1 MRFFL
6 HPKCGKCNWKLF
18 ALVWCCSSLW
28 LMISLVGG
36 VRKYSKN
43 DMQRLRERVQRM
55 FQHAYDGY
63 LRYGAPYDELRPLS
77 CDGVDTWGSYSLTLI
92 DSLDTL
98 AVMGN
103 YTEFG
108 RVVELLHTRSFDA
121 DINVSVFETN
131 IRIVGGL
138 LSAHL
143 LSHQAGLES
152 LEPGWP
158 CAGRLL
164 QMAEDVAQRL
174 LPAFDTPTGMPFGTV
189 NLRHGVPSGETPVT
203 CSAGIGTFV
212 LEFGTL
218 SRLTGNPIYENVAM
232 NALAA
237 LYDHRSTIGLYG
249 NHIDV
254 LTGRWIA
261 QDAGIGAGV
270 DSYLEYLVKGS
281 ILLENPAIMDIFQE
295 SKASIDRYMK
305 RDDWYVW
312 VSMTKGHL
320 TLPVF
325 QSLEAYWPGLL
336 SLYGSTS
343 EALRVLHSYQ
353 AVWRQYGF
361 LPEFYNIPT
370 GQAGTNR
377 ENYPLRPELI
387 ESVMYLYRSTG
398 DPFLLEVGEN
408 ILKSIEHSAR
418 TACGYATIRN
428 VQNHQQEDR
437 MESFFLAE
445 TTKYLYLLFDP
456 HNFIHNN
463 GRVGSVVRVTPAES
477 ECVLGAGGYIFNTE
491 AHPIDPTALR
501 CCEARHSNYFAG
513 AERRRGDIFLSD
525 RTKSSD
531 SEVIAESNTH
541 NTHSAAPAED
551 EQIST
556 INVPSSSRS
565 TTDTGELNDNDHVAT
580 QPISSP
586 YTSINDDAVTP
597 AKVSFTLSGHDDD
610 ESVIDSQTVLSLKS
624 GVASD
629 GGLDISSLEAEHK
642 EEPGKRK
649 ITLSQEQS
657 NKSGTDDKDKI
668 QEDAQ
673 ENNLTSSTLLQLVQN
688 IFRSKIRLGRSAIDK
703 ERFYQTNSDINYN
716 SSEYSV
722 PVLLPSYARRYDIL
736 TCRAQPFL
744 NRIMLLG
751 EFY

>member
-1 MRFFL
+1 MWFFV
-6 HPKCGKCNWKLF
+6 HPKCNLNFF
-18 ALVWCCSSLW
+18 ALVWCCFCLW

-36 VRKYSKN
+36 VRKYSRN
-43 DMQRLRERVQRM
+43 DMQRLRERVRRM
-55 FQHAYDGY
+55 FEHAYDGY

-77 CDGVDTWGSYSLTLI
+77 CDGIDTWGSYSLTLI
-92 DSLDTL
+92 DALDTL
-98 AVMGN
+98 SVMGN

-108 RVVELLHTRSFDA
+108 RVVKLLHTRSFDA

-189 NLRHGVPSGETPVT
+189 NLRHGVPPGETPVT
-203 CSAGIGTFV
+203 CTAGIGTFV

-237 LYDHRSTIGLYG
+237 LYDHRSAIGLYG

-295 SKASIDRYMK
+295 SKASIDHYLK

-336 SLYGSTS
+336 SLYGSTA

-370 GQAGTNR
+370 RQAGTNR

-398 DPFLLEVGEN
+398 DPCLLEVGEN
-408 ILKSIEHSAR
+408 ILKSIEHSAK

-428 VQNHQQEDR
+428 VQSHQQEDR

-463 GRVGSVVRVTPAES
+463 GRVGSVVRGPNAES
-477 ECVLGAGGYIFNTE
+477 ECVFGAGGYIFNTE
-491 AHPIDPTALR
+491 AHPIDPMALR

-513 AERRRGDIFLSD
+513 AERRRGDIFLSG
-525 RTKSSD
+525 RTKSSN
-531 SEVIAESNTH
+531 SEVIAESNAH
-541 NTHSAAPAED
+541 NAHSAAPAEE

-556 INVPSSSRS
+556 INVPSSSRGT
-565 TTDTGELNDNDHVAT
+565 TTDIGEHGDNNHVAT
-580 QPISSP
+580 QSVSSS

-610 ESVIDSQTVLSLKS
+610 ESVINSQTVLSMKS
-624 GVASD
+624 GVAGEDS
-629 GGLDISSLEAEHK
+629 LDISSLEAEDK
-642 EEPGKRK
+642 QKPEKRT
-649 ITLSQEQS
+649 IPLSQEQS
-657 NKSGTDDKDKI
+657 NKSGTDDIDTI

-673 ENNLTSSTLLQLVQN
+673 ENNLTTSTLLQLVQN
-688 IFRSKIRLGRSAIDK
+688 MFRSKIQLGRSAIDK
-703 ERFYQTNSDINYN
+703 ERFYQTSRDINYN
-716 SSEYSV
+716 NSAHSI
-722 PVLLPSYARRYDIL
+722 PVLLSSYAPRYDIL
-736 TCRAQPFL
+736 TCRAQAFL